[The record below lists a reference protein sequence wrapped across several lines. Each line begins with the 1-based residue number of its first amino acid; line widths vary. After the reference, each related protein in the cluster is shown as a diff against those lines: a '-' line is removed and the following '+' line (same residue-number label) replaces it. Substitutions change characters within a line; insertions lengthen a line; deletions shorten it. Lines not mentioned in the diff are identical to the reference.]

1 MLCVLVVGNMIIRL
15 EFVFDMN
22 KETNK
27 ISIYDLV
34 RVFLPK
40 KIKSATKDVSLCTI
54 QISKVQQSI
63 NLNSTVKI
71 SLVHEKTSQTNQE
84 DIPSYFCL
92 GMLVKR
98 HNEWCISTE
107 ILGVKKS

>member
-34 RVFLPK
+34 RVFSPK
-40 KIKSATKDVSLCTI
+40 EMESATRDASLSTV
-54 QISKVQQSI
+54 QASKVQQSV
-63 NLNSTVKI
+63 NLNSMVKI
-71 SLVHEKTSQTNQE
+71 SLVHEKTSQTN
-84 DIPSYFCL
+84 
-92 GMLVKR
+92 
-98 HNEWCISTE
+98 
-107 ILGVKKS
+107 